1 MRSIFSTIVLLLC
14 AYSLHAQ
21 IAGEPMGQPAPD
33 PAMKMPDDET
43 IRIIKQ
49 QALHGQWNF
58 FYQQAV
64 SQGELREAFRKL
76 EAPET
81 GYGFGVEGG
90 YYFDPI
96 PLAIGGEL
104 GVYFNGEDGKAL
116 RANDFCNTRI
126 NVSAS
131 NMQIPILLHVRF
143 QPNIESWLFPYVE
156 GVSGLTIYSST
167 VTTEE
172 ICRGDTI
179 VDRVGRLPVV
189 WSYGLGAGL
198 AIKIADM
205 ITLPNELRRT
215 LIDIRFRYLWGTS
228 TGIPNA
234 VLDGGNGRGFSIIE
248 EPVESPRVVTFR
260 VGFIFQF

>member
-1 MRSIFSTIVLLLC
+1 MRSILSTIVLLLC
-14 AYSLHAQ
+14 AYSLNAQ
-21 IAGEPMGQPAPD
+21 IAGEPVTQPASD

-49 QALHGQWNF
+49 QPLHGQWEF
-58 FYQQAV
+58 FYHQAV
-64 SQGELREAFRKL
+64 SQGELRDAFNKL
-76 EAPET
+76 EAPAT

-96 PLAIGGEL
+96 PLAVGGEL
-104 GVYFNGEDGKAL
+104 GVYFNGADSKSL

-131 NMQIPILLHVRF
+131 NTQIPILFHARF

-156 GVSGLTIYSST
+156 GVGGFTIYSSS

-179 VDRVGRLPVV
+179 VDRVGEGSVV
-189 WSYGLGAGL
+189 WNYGVGAGV
-198 AIKIADM
+198 AIKISDV
-205 ITLPNELRRT
+205 ITLPNDLQRT
-215 LIDIRFRYLWGTS
+215 LIDVRFRYLWGTS

-234 VLDGGNGRGFSIIE
+234 VLDGGNSRGFSIVE
-248 EPVESPRVVTFR
+248 EPVETPRVVTFR
-260 VGFIFQF
+260 VGFIFQL

>member
-1 MRSIFSTIVLLLC
+1 MRPTLSTIVLLLC

-21 IAGEPMGQPAPD
+21 IAGEPFEQPTPD

-49 QALHGQWNF
+49 QALHNQWNF

-64 SQGELREAFRKL
+64 SQGELREAFEKL
-76 EAPET
+76 EAPAT

-96 PLAIGGEL
+96 PLAVGGEL
-104 GVYFNGEDGKAL
+104 GVYFNGADSKSL
-116 RANDFCNTRI
+116 RANDFCNTRF

-131 NMQIPILLHVRF
+131 NTQIPILLHARF
-143 QPNIESWLFPYVE
+143 QPNIESWLFPYAE
-156 GVSGLTIYSST
+156 GVGGITIYSSS

-179 VDRVGRLPVV
+179 VDRVGEGSVV
-189 WSYGLGAGL
+189 WNYGIGAGL
-198 AIKIADM
+198 AIKFADM
-205 ITLPNELRRT
+205 ITLPSELRRT
-215 LIDIRFRYLWGTS
+215 LIDVRFRYLWGTS

-234 VLDGGNGRGFSIIE
+234 VLDGGNSRGFSIIE
-248 EPVESPRVVTFR
+248 EPVETPRVVTFR
-260 VGFIFQF
+260 IGFVFQF